1 MEIKC
6 PHCHKDFDMSD
17 EAVSLIRDQIRTK
30 AFDKEVNDKVKTIRD
45 SANAEAA
52 VKINEAVMAEREKYS
67 GKLLDAQK
75 EIAEAKARADKIQS
89 ELDNFKV
96 QAELDTKQAELA
108 VTEKYIQRVSELES
122 DKRILESERD
132 YYKDLKSRMST
143 KMIGETLERHCETE
157 FNKIRMLAFPNAEF
171 HKDNEVSKDSGSKGD
186 YIFREFDENGIE
198 LISIMFEMK
207 NEADATATKKT
218 NEHFFKELDKDRRE
232 KKCEYAVLVT
242 LLEADNELYNQGIV
256 DVSYQYEKM
265 YVIRPQFFI
274 PFISVL
280 RNAAL
285 KTLDSKR
292 ELARI
297 QNRNLDI
304 KNFEDAFVSF
314 KDKFSYNY
322 AQAGKRFDEAIAEL
336 DKTIEHLKT
345 VKEKLTASKR
355 QLGLANDKIEG
366 MTVEKLTSK
375 SPSLLEILAD
385 SGDQQKGVST

>member
-6 PHCHKDFDMSD
+6 PHCNKDFDMSD
-17 EAVSLIRDQIRTK
+17 EAASLIRDQIRTK
-30 AFDKEVNDKVKTIRD
+30 AFDKEVSDRVKTIRD
-45 SANAEAA
+45 SFNADAA

-67 GKLLDAQK
+67 GQLLDAQK
-75 EIAEAKARADKIQS
+75 EIAEAKAKAEKVQS
-89 ELDNFKV
+89 EFDNFKV

-108 VTEKYIQRVSELES
+108 VTEKYVQKVSELES
-122 DKRILESERD
+122 DKRILENERD

-171 HKDNEVSKDSGSKGD
+171 HKDNEVSKASGSKGD

-218 NEHFFKELDKDRRE
+218 NESFFKELDKDRRE

-242 LLEADNELYNQGIV
+242 LLEADNDLYNQGIV

-304 KNFEDAFVSF
+304 KNFEDAFITF

-322 AQAGKRFDEAIAEL
+322 VQAGKRFDEAIAEL
-336 DKTIEHLKT
+336 DKTIEHLQA
-345 VKEKLTASKR
+345 VRDKLTMSKK

-385 SGDQQKGVST
+385 SGDQQKGAST

>member
-1 MEIKC
+1 
-6 PHCHKDFDMSD
+6 
-17 EAVSLIRDQIRTK
+17 
-30 AFDKEVNDKVKTIRD
+30 
-45 SANAEAA
+45 
-52 VKINEAVMAEREKYS
+52 
-67 GKLLDAQK
+67 
-75 EIAEAKARADKIQS
+75 
-89 ELDNFKV
+89 
-96 QAELDTKQAELA
+96 
-108 VTEKYIQRVSELES
+108 
-122 DKRILESERD
+122 
-132 YYKDLKSRMST
+132 
-143 KMIGETLERHCETE
+143 
-157 FNKIRMLAFPNAEF
+157 
-171 HKDNEVSKDSGSKGD
+171 
-186 YIFREFDENGIE
+186 
-198 LISIMFEMK
+198 MFEMK
-207 NEADATATKKT
+207 NEEDATATKKT

-322 AQAGKRFDEAIAEL
+322 TQAGKRFDEAIAEL

-385 SGDQQKGVST
+385 SGDQQKGAST